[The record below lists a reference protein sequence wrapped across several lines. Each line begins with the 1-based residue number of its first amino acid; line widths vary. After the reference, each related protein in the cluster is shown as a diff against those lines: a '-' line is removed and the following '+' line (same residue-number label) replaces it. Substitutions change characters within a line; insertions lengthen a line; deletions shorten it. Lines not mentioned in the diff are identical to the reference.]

1 MYSLYNCVKTL
12 IIMKYLQMVFNI
24 ILTLYHL
31 FHFHK
36 VHIKTCK
43 FFSSPGSL
51 NFAMYVLL
59 LISAP
64 VGFYLLVA
72 YAQRWLNKLPSRCS
86 DEGDTSS
93 CSEDEAV
100 QEMLANPEDCCQPL
114 PVPPPSPV
122 LPRREQ
128 HKPPPNK
135 VSCH

>member
-1 MYSLYNCVKTL
+1 MKIMTRLIQEGSSADEPLNINLSDYS
-12 IIMKYLQMVFNI
+12 
-24 ILTLYHL
+24 
-31 FHFHK
+31 
-36 VHIKTCK
+36 
-43 FFSSPGSL
+43 
-51 NFAMYVLL
+51 
-59 LISAP
+59 
-64 VGFYLLVA
+64 
-72 YAQRWLNKLPSRCS
+72 S

-135 VSCH
+135 WYDCFCCRRQL